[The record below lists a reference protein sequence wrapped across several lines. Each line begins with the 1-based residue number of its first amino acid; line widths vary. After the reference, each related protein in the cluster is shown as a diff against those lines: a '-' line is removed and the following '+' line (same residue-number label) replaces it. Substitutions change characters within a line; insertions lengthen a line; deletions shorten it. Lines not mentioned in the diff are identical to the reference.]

1 MFQNNFA
8 FGANVGYMFAKN
20 GNLYANVNRSLR
32 LPTFTDLYY
41 KSATQI
47 ANPNL
52 KPEESLT
59 AELGMRWAN
68 YGFRTNLS
76 TYYRIGQNLI
86 DWVKRADEEKWQSV
100 NHTRVDAM
108 GGEVN
113 VGYSHGYWLKNIEI
127 SYAYCH
133 LNKEAGELLS
143 KYALDYLEH
152 KLALHLEHGIYKG
165 FGASWQATYQ
175 SRNGAY
181 SDKQGNTQTYQPFW
195 LLDGRIFWQ
204 TDKLH
209 VFVESSNLLNTHYY
223 DYGGIEQPGR
233 WVKAGISL
241 NLDLK

>member
-1 MFQNNFA
+1 M
-8 FGANVGYMFAKN
+8 
-20 GNLYANVNRSLR
+20 
-32 LPTFTDLYY
+32 
-41 KSATQI
+41 
-47 ANPNL
+47 
-52 KPEESLT
+52 
-59 AELGMRWAN
+59 
-68 YGFRTNLS
+68 
-76 TYYRIGQNLI
+76 
-86 DWVKRADEEKWQSV
+86 

-113 VGYSHGYWLKNIEI
+113 VGYSYGYWLKNIEI

-233 WVKAGISL
+233 WVKAGITV